1 MPNLV
6 TKQFKISNSKSF
18 IEQFSDSSGN
28 SLYMFLAK
36 PSVWSVSADTP
47 SNPTDTIQDYSKL
60 WDEIIA
66 LKRVSPVN
74 LVNVVKRINWI
85 QNKVYAE
92 YDHEDSNLLNREFF
106 VLNRELDVY
115 KCISNNNNSPSAV
128 EPTGKSLNIF
138 TTSDEYKWKYLYSI
152 SNADRLKFLTD
163 NWMPVR
169 KNEDVALVAKDGG
182 IENIKLYSGGINYS
196 PLARVVIDGDGVS
209 ANIGTRQSLGVI
221 YDFIYNNNG
230 SKYRFAN
237 AYVVDTNSSG
247 RSANLRAILSPVGGH
262 GSDPI
267 SELGAHYVMINVR
280 TEYNEGFGD
289 FPGGF
294 SYRKLGLIKNPK
306 NTAGQVA
313 NVSTLNG
320 LVGITLSNVSGTFTN
335 NEFIEGLNS
344 GANAY
349 AITSNVVSGNGFI
362 RYMQVTDLTKNFK
375 TFTIGESIIG
385 KTSGATARVSTRL
398 DSETTADTG
407 EILYIENRIPIT
419 KSPDQSDSLHL
430 VLEF

>member
-36 PSVWSVSADTP
+36 PSVWNVSSDTP
-47 SNPTDTIQDYSKL
+47 PNPTDTIQDYSKL

-66 LKRVSPVN
+66 LKKVSPAN

-92 YDHEDSNLLNREFF
+92 YDHEDSNLLSREFF

-115 KCISNNNNSPSAV
+115 KCISNNNSSPSAI

-138 TTSDEYKWKYLYSI
+138 TTSDGYKWKYLYSI

-169 KNEDVALVAKDGG
+169 KNNDVALVAKDGG
-182 IENIKLYSGGINYS
+182 VENIKLYSGGLDYS
-196 PLARVVIDGDGVS
+196 TQARVVIDGDGVS

-237 AYVVDTNSSG
+237 AYIVDTNSSG
-247 RSANLRAILSPVGGH
+247 RGANLRAILSPIGGH

-267 SELGAHYVMINVR
+267 AELGAHYVMINVR

-294 SYRKLGLIKNPK
+294 SYRKLGLVKNPK
-306 NTAGQVA
+306 NAAGQVA

-320 LVGITLSNVSGTFTN
+320 LIGITLSNVSGVFSN
-335 NEFIEGLNS
+335 NEFIEGLTS
-344 GANAY
+344 SANAY
-349 AITSNVVSGNGFI
+349 AITSNVVFGNGFI
-362 RYMQVTDLTKNFK
+362 RYMQVTDLTNNFK
-375 TFTIGESIIG
+375 TFTIGENIIG

-398 DSETTADTG
+398 NSETTADTG